1 MQEKTKQKSRFSNPV
16 INGMLKKTKD
26 VVADNDNHVT
36 YSGVSKKCAF
46 YLIVAIL
53 GFVVELLLNSIL
65 PDTITLESD
74 GNVVNLSMTVVLIG
88 VISIVV
94 FIVISII
101 SIFAYKAITVL
112 GFISMACMGFMLGF
126 IGCAVPNLKSA
137 MLLAVVITIG
147 LFLAML
153 ILYNTGLIKVSS
165 KFKKVILMLV
175 GGMIVSSLFL
185 LICSLVPSLRIIS
198 NAFLANP
205 VISIVCSV
213 IGLVIATLFLISD
226 FDSIHNAVE
235 NKLPK
240 QYEWLCAYSLAFSIM
255 WVFLK
260 VFQLIAR
267 LKGSGSNSRS
277 F

>member
-1 MQEKTKQKSRFSNPV
+1 MEQKTKQKSRFSNPV

-26 VVADNDNHVT
+26 IIADNETCVT
-36 YSGVSKKCAF
+36 YAGVSKKCAF
-46 YLIVAIL
+46 YLVVAIL

-65 PDTITLESD
+65 PDTITLENNGD
-74 GNVVNLSMTVVLIG
+74 VVNLSLTVALIG
-88 VISIVV
+88 IISIVV
-94 FIVISII
+94 FIIISII
-101 SIFAYKAITVL
+101 SIFAYKALPVL

-126 IGCAVPNLKSA
+126 IGCAVPSLKGA
-137 MLLAVVITIG
+137 MLLAVVITIA
-147 LFLAML
+147 LFVAML
-153 ILYNTGLIKVSS
+153 ILYNTGLIKVTS
-165 KFKKVILMLV
+165 KFKKVLFILM
-175 GGMIVSSLFL
+175 GGVIISSLFI
-185 LICSLVPSLRIIS
+185 LICSFIPVLNIIS
-198 NAFLANP
+198 FTFLSNP
-205 VISIVCSV
+205 TVSIIGAL

-267 LKGSGSNSRS
+267 LKGNGSSSRS